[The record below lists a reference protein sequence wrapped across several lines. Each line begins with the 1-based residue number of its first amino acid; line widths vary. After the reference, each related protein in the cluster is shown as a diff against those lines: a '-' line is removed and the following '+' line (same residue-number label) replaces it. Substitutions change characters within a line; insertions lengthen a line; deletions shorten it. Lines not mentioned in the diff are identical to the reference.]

1 MLYGTGYHHLP
12 LIMQP
17 TACAEEL
24 HILAAMMPV
33 LADGGGAVAA
43 VERIAVLAAV
53 LAAAVLHLARTA
65 RPLLLAAAAHAA
77 PLLGGLDAAQ
87 DAGPVAAPARPAA
100 RGGRGLLP
108 QVVVGDEIPSLLL
121 GQKFGSDLEEVLAV
135 EAETL
140 DEATVLVLGP
150 LLVQAAGHRV
160 LHQLLQRLTCI
171 IHVYQTKIPEA
182 RARLFFSILT

>member
-1 MLYGTGYHHLP
+1 MLYWVPYHHLP

-17 TACAEEL
+17 TACAEQL
-24 HILAAMMPV
+24 HVLAAVVPV

-43 VERIAVLAAV
+43 VERVALLAAV

-77 PLLGGLDAAQ
+77 PLPGGFDAAQ
-87 DAGPVAAPARPAA
+87 DAGPVAAPARPTT

-108 QVVVGDEIPSLLL
+108 QVVVGDEIPRLLL

-140 DEATVLVLGP
+140 DETAVLVLGP

-171 IHVYQTKIPEA
+171 IHYVSKKN
-182 RARLFFSILT
+182 S